1 MVSTL
6 RQWRLLFRRDETIFR
21 LFSNDRSNFETIFS
35 RPRRRKERR
44 KRGGRKGLSRFTN
57 TIVFKLKIR
66 WYFTPNENN
75 PHSYSYSYKSK
86 LSLLETINETFPSL
100 FLFPGC
106 AFVKLSSHQEAL
118 AAINTLHGSQTMPV
132 SAQRCFSR
140 HRQNFEISKR
150 NRTTLN
156 GQVGNN
162 DASRDPRMI
171 VDEGGFWSQTPSL
184 SLQSNDRPNRNLHN
198 TWRSVGHPPPL
209 VKPPNFLSLGSWTQE
224 FLVVIELSVSFGRDS
239 TCWLAK
245 VSAKPLAELDHTTF
259 LPSPTPRHYYR
270 PPPST
275 NNRRWW
281 WWWWWFIDVSK
292 LASPGLLGLRGRG
305 GGLTADRW
313 LMTKRWPWSIGNNT
327 GWESGSATRW
337 IIEIIG
343 IPIPCLPRFNTCF
356 RSENIYGAG
365 FRMDGKN
372 E

>member
-1 MVSTL
+1 MILYPEWKQSPFI
-6 RQWRLLFRRDETIFR
+6 LLFLQIEI
-21 LFSNDRSNFETIFS
+21 
-35 RPRRRKERR
+35 
-44 KRGGRKGLSRFTN
+44 
-57 TIVFKLKIR
+57 
-66 WYFTPNENN
+66 
-75 PHSYSYSYKSK
+75 
-86 LSLLETINETFPSL
+86 SLLETINETFPSL

-171 VDEGGFWSQTPSL
+171 VDEGGFWSWLPSL

-281 WWWWWFIDVSK
+281 WFIDVSK

-343 IPIPCLPRFNTCF
+343 IPILLRFNTCF

-365 FRMDGKN
+365 NRWETNKCIRIFFFFTVCFVDCGKYRSFFATIFVN
-372 E
+372 VINFELDIGISISFLSLSLFHGSSITVHLIDFPK

>member
-1 MVSTL
+1 MILYPEWKQSPFI
-6 RQWRLLFRRDETIFR
+6 LLFLQIEI
-21 LFSNDRSNFETIFS
+21 
-35 RPRRRKERR
+35 
-44 KRGGRKGLSRFTN
+44 
-57 TIVFKLKIR
+57 
-66 WYFTPNENN
+66 
-75 PHSYSYSYKSK
+75 
-86 LSLLETINETFPSL
+86 SLLETINETFPSL

-171 VDEGGFWSQTPSL
+171 VDEGGFWLQTPSL

-281 WWWWWFIDVSK
+281 WFIDVSK
-292 LASPGLLGLRGRG
+292 LASPGLLGLRGEG
-305 GGLTADRW
+305 EGLR
-313 LMTKRWPWSIGNNT
+313 RIG
-327 GWESGSATRW
+327 
-337 IIEIIG
+337 
-343 IPIPCLPRFNTCF
+343 
-356 RSENIYGAG
+356 
-365 FRMDGKN
+365 D
-372 E
+372 

>member
-1 MVSTL
+1 MILYPEWKQSPFI
-6 RQWRLLFRRDETIFR
+6 LLFLQIEI
-21 LFSNDRSNFETIFS
+21 
-35 RPRRRKERR
+35 
-44 KRGGRKGLSRFTN
+44 
-57 TIVFKLKIR
+57 
-66 WYFTPNENN
+66 
-75 PHSYSYSYKSK
+75 
-86 LSLLETINETFPSL
+86 SLLETINETFPSL

-171 VDEGGFWSQTPSL
+171 VDEGGFWSWLPSL

-292 LASPGLLGLRGRG
+292 LASPGLLGLRGKG
-305 GGLTADRW
+305 EGLR
-313 LMTKRWPWSIGNNT
+313 RIG
-327 GWESGSATRW
+327 
-337 IIEIIG
+337 
-343 IPIPCLPRFNTCF
+343 
-356 RSENIYGAG
+356 
-365 FRMDGKN
+365 D
-372 E
+372 